1 MPRTLD
7 GALAALT
14 PARPPPTLVNLGRE
28 EINPDAM
35 DDVIMRLF
43 RELNRQLVLLENT
56 KPEAIKEASDHER
69 RARILASLERT
80 MERLTTLEAGRA
92 AARKSQ
98 ASKRDGT
105 ALEALQREVT
115 RIYLIERERSVT
127 QTAEERAG
135 SGAA

>member
-1 MPRTLD
+1 MPRTPD

-14 PARPPPTLVNLGRE
+14 PARPPPTLVNFGRE

-56 KPEAIKEASDHER
+56 KPENIKETSDHER

-92 AARKSQ
+92 AQRKSQ
-98 ASKRDGT
+98 ANVKDETKRIQLSKLT
-105 ALEALQREVT
+105 
-115 RIYLIERERSVT
+115 ILIEAQE
-127 QTAEERAG
+127 
-135 SGAA
+135 SGESDQGADGG